1 MAYVCTGCFVKRML
15 APLLAFVLGG
25 TMLYGSEVIVAHRG
39 ARSLAPENTLA
50 AAEAALGAG
59 ATMWEFDVRLT
70 ADGELVLMH
79 DATLRRTTDVRRV
92 YPWRFPWHVA
102 QFTLEELRA
111 LDAGSW
117 FSERDPFGTIASG
130 EVSSAQA
137 KAYRGEPIPT
147 LTEALRWTRAHGM
160 RAVVELK
167 GASSIFGLSQ
177 TSRRLADGTLAV
189 IRELGLEDQTVV
201 SSFDHRLAR
210 YLKARAP
217 ELTVA
222 ALMLAMPL
230 TGPAYLE
237 KLGVDG
243 LMVPVARR
251 PALLSGYRT
260 PMGEAYT
267 VSGHFIYVWG
277 TRYPVPAL
285 RTDPA
290 VTGVI
295 TSWPQRWTEDHDTTT
310 GNAP

>member
-1 MAYVCTGCFVKRML
+1 MKRIV

-25 TMLYGSEVIVAHRG
+25 SMLYGSETIVAHRG

-59 ATMWEFDVRLT
+59 AAMWEFDVRLT
-70 ADGELVLMH
+70 GDGELVLMH
-79 DATLRRTTDVRRV
+79 DLTLRRTTDVRRA
-92 YPWRFPWHVA
+92 YPWRWPWRVA
-102 QFTLEELRA
+102 QFTLEELRG

-137 KAYRGEPIPT
+137 EAYRGEPIPT
-147 LTEALRWTRAHGM
+147 LAEALRWTRDHGM
-160 RAVVELK
+160 QAVVELK
-167 GASSIFGLSQ
+167 GTSSVLGLSR

-189 IRELGLEDQTVV
+189 IRELGMENQTVI
-201 SSFDHRLAR
+201 SSFDHRLVR

-217 ELTVA
+217 DLTVA
-222 ALMLAMPL
+222 ALMLTMPL
-230 TGPAYLE
+230 TGPAYLDR
-237 KLGVDG
+237 LGVDG
-243 LMVPVARR
+243 LMVPAARR

-260 PMGEAYT
+260 PMGEAYAA
-267 VSGHFIYVWG
+267 SSHFIYVWG
-277 TRYPVPAL
+277 SRHPVPAL
-285 RTDPA
+285 RQDPA

-295 TSWPQRWTEDHDTTT
+295 TSWPQRWTEEHDTTA